1 MVQAQVL
8 TTLVS
13 PRPGHSTPASED
25 LVRESAHL
33 ELERA
38 LPLKTLQEKVDP
50 IPKVFSLEGD
60 PTETHCPY
68 SSPGCRRR
76 RFGPSL
82 ERGIGGI
89 LPSLAFG
96 GPHTMLLDGIT

>member
-13 PRPGHSTPASED
+13 PRPGHRTPASED
-25 LVRESAHL
+25 LDRESAHL
-33 ELERA
+33 ELGRA
-38 LPLKTLQEKVDP
+38 LPLKMLQEEANA
-50 IPKVFSLEGD
+50 IPKGSSLEGD

-96 GPHTMLLDGIT
+96 GPQTMLLDGIT